1 MMPYRTYPLRTTL
14 VIAVLTT
21 AFFVIAILLASSGF
35 PAYFRTKKA
44 FKLLWED
51 LAKQVS
57 ETATEQTLKYFQAA
71 PISTKMIEGLVQE
84 RQLTPDHFE
93 AIFDICYQV
102 LKANPNFVEV
112 FYVSKDKSFYEVLKM
127 PNGFLGTFR
136 KQPLMKNFR
145 ISEGNKWVQ
154 YEEKTTDYNPETRP
168 YWKTALE
175 NPEGGWTDPYVFA
188 TTKAQ
193 GFTYVLGQNGP
204 NGIVG
209 YWGIDFQID
218 SLSDFIK
225 TLKLGHQGAAWIVA
239 QDGTIIAQT
248 TDAPLPQ
255 FGNGGFFY
263 TGNRIYYVNPFPTG
277 SKIPWSVVA
286 SIHENDYIGPIRN
299 TALYSLV
306 YGFIPS
312 VLFLFLSAAFFGKVS
327 RRLKE
332 IAWEMDELS
341 HLTIHERPADRTI
354 SRIRE
359 VNMMNRSIVHL
370 RAGLQS
376 FAKYIPV
383 DLVKKLISS
392 GQAAIAGAEKKE
404 ITVLFIDL
412 SGFTSMAESLNVKEV
427 TEIVVEFLTTVSKEV
442 HNQKG
447 IIDKFIGDAVMA
459 LWGTPEPMD
468 NHALAACRAAL
479 AIQKALAPYPK
490 FKHRIGI
497 NTGLAMVGNFGSNER
512 LDYTALGDT
521 VNVAAR
527 LEKHA
532 KQMGVQ
538 ILIGPE
544 TAAAVEK
551 FLNVR
556 PLQSVQLEGRA
567 APLLVYE
574 LVGEKNGNSNQ

>member
-14 VIAVLTT
+14 VFAVLTT

-35 PAYFRTKKA
+35 PAYFRTKNS

-57 ETATEQTLKYFQAA
+57 ETATEQTLKYFQNA
-71 PISTKMIEGLVQE
+71 PITTKVIAGLVE
-84 RQLTPDHFE
+84 ENQLSPDHFE
-93 AIFDICYQV
+93 AIFDICYRI
-102 LKANPNFVEV
+102 LKANPNFVDV
-112 FYVSKDKSFYEVLKM
+112 FYVSKDKSFYEVLRM
-127 PNGFLGTFR
+127 PNGFQGTFR

-154 YEEKTTDYNPETRP
+154 YEEKATDYDPETRP
-168 YWKTALE
+168 YWKTAQQY
-175 NPEGGWTDPYVFA
+175 PEGGWTDPYTFA
-188 TTKAQ
+188 TTKAR
-193 GFTYVLGQNGP
+193 GFTYVLGQTGST
-204 NGIVG
+204 GLIG

-218 SLSDFIK
+218 GLSDFIK

-239 QDGTIIAQT
+239 HDGTIIAQS
-248 TDAPLPQ
+248 TDASLPEI
-255 FGNGGFFY
+255 GKSGFFY
-263 TGNRIYYVNPFPTG
+263 TGNRIYYVNPFPSQ
-277 SKIPWSVVA
+277 SKIPWNVVA
-286 SIHENDYIGPIRN
+286 SIHENDFIRPIRN
-299 TALYSLV
+299 TALYSLL
-306 YGFIPS
+306 YGLIPS
-312 VLFLFLSAAFFGKVS
+312 ALFLLLSAAFFGKVS

-341 HLTIHERPADRTI
+341 HLTIRERPEDRTL

-359 VNMMNRSIVHL
+359 VNMMNRSIIHL

-376 FAKYIPV
+376 FVKYIPV

-392 GQAAIAGAEKKE
+392 GQAAIAGAEKKQ
-404 ITVLFIDL
+404 ITVLFTDIA
-412 SGFTSMAESLNVKEV
+412 GFTSMAESLNVQEV
-427 TEIVVEFLTTVSKEV
+427 TEIVVEFLTAVSKEV

-459 LWGTPEPMD
+459 LWGTPEPME
-468 NHALAACRAAL
+468 NHALAACKAAL
-479 AIQKALAPYPK
+479 AIQKTLGSNPK
-490 FKHRIGI
+490 MKHRIGI
-497 NTGLAMVGNFGSNER
+497 NTGYAMVGNFGSNER

-521 VNVAAR
+521 VNVASR

-556 PLQSVQLEGRA
+556 PLKSVQLEGRA

-574 LVGEKNGNSNQ
+574 LIGEKNGDSNQ